1 MRPGP
6 PTRRGALLLLIGLIY
21 LLIGSYYAFQ
31 ADIPA
36 SALAQYTF
44 ATGLLRIEVWGLVW
58 ASCGLVGIAAAFHR
72 PWNRI
77 GFAVLTGFS
86 MLWGVMAFLSAISDG
101 NPRAAI
107 AGLIWTAWAGILM
120 ITSGMK

>member
-1 MRPGP
+1 M
-6 PTRRGALLLLIGLIY
+6 LIGTIY
-21 LLIGSYYAFQ
+21 LLIGGYYAFQ
-31 ADIPA
+31 AGIPA

-44 ATGLLRIEVWGLVW
+44 ATSLLRIEIWGGVWL
-58 ASCGLVGIAAAFHR
+58 SCGLVGIAAAFHR

-86 MLWGVMAFLSAISDG
+86 MLWGVMAFLTAISDG